1 MTPPRIIVVGGGL
14 SGLSAAHTIYLN
26 GGNVLLLDKNSFFG
40 GNSTKATSG
49 INGAL
54 TRTQVDEKIGDSVR
68 QFYEDTLKSARDKAR
83 PDLIKVLTYQ
93 SAAAVEWLQDVF
105 NLDLTLVSRLGGH
118 SFPRTHRGHDAKFP
132 GMAITY
138 ALMQRLE
145 ELVESDPERVQ
156 VIKKAKVVSINKEG
170 NTVTGLKYE
179 FGGET
184 HSVDG
189 VVILA
194 TGGYAADFTEDS
206 LLKKHRP
213 DTYDLASTNG
223 THATGDGHKML
234 IAIGANDIDM
244 DKVQVHPT
252 GLVDPKDP
260 GSKWKFLAAEA
271 LRGEGGLLLNGK
283 GERFSDELGHRDYVS
298 GEMWKQK
305 EAGNWPIRLVL
316 NSKAS
321 NVLDFHTRHY
331 SGRGLM
337 KKMTGQ
343 ELAKEIGCSD
353 AKLSETFKDYNEI
366 ADGKKKDPYGKKY
379 FHNLPFDLNDNFHVA
394 VMEPVLHFTMGGMEI
409 NDKAE
414 VLGPEHKPFQALYAC
429 GELAGGVHGA
439 NRLGGS
445 SLLGCVVYGRVAGA
459 SASQYLF
466 KKLTAGGATGASQRL
481 GQVSL
486 HIDPNTPGKVS
497 IEWGSGGSGAS
508 TSVGNSTT
516 DSQAQKSAAPVIDAN
531 KSQDAGKKKD
541 TNDISNFKV
550 PEKEY
555 SLEEVAKHNKKDD
568 LWIAVK
574 GIVMDVTNWLDEHPG
589 GPQALFSHMGKDASE
604 EFEMLHDDEVI
615 PKYAADIC
623 IGRVKG
629 QKIRLEY

>member
-1 MTPPRIIVVGGGL
+1 MAARIIVVGGGL
-14 SGLSAAHTIYLN
+14 SGLSAAHTAYLN
-26 GGNVLLLDKNSFFG
+26 GGTVVLLDKNNFFG

-54 TRTQVDEKIGDSVR
+54 TRTQVDEKIADSVK
-68 QFYEDTLKSARDKAR
+68 QFYDDTIKSARDKAR
-83 PDLIKVLTYQ
+83 PDLIKVLTYK
-93 SAAAVEWLQDVF
+93 SASAVEWLQDEF

-118 SFPRTHRGHDAKFP
+118 SQPRTHRGHDAKFP

-145 ELVESDPERVQ
+145 ELCESDPERMS
-156 VIKKAKVVSINKEG
+156 VIKKARVTSINKEG
-170 NTVTGLKYE
+170 NKVTGVTYE
-179 FGGET
+179 YNGEKQT
-184 HSVDG
+184 LDG

-194 TGGYAADFTEDS
+194 TGGYAADFSDNG

-213 DTYDLASTNG
+213 DTYHLSSTNG
-223 THATGDGHKML
+223 THATGDGLKML
-234 IAIGANDIDM
+234 MEIGGNGIDL

-271 LRGEGGLLLNGK
+271 LRGEGGILLNSK
-283 GERFSDELGHRDYVS
+283 GERFCDELGHRDYVS
-298 GEMWKQK
+298 GKLWEQK

-337 KKMTGQ
+337 KKMSGR
-343 ELAKEIGCSD
+343 ELAKEVGGE
-353 AKLSETFKDYNEI
+353 AGLSKTFKTYNDI
-366 ADGKKKDPYGKKY
+366 ADGKVKDPWGKKF
-379 FHNLPFDLNDNFHVA
+379 FHNMPFSVDDTFHVA
-394 VMEPVLHFTMGGMEI
+394 IMEPVLHFTMGGIEI

-414 VLGPEHKPFQALYAC
+414 VLNGTSGPFEGLYAC

-445 SLLGCVVYGRVAGA
+445 SLLGCVVYGRVAGD
-459 SASQYLF
+459 SASEYLF
-466 KKLTAGGATGASQRL
+466 KKVLTGGLSTAQQRL
-481 GQVSL
+481 GQISL
-486 HIDPNTPGKVS
+486 HIDPATPGKVS
-497 IEWGSGGSGAS
+497 VEWNGAGGSDQS
-508 TSVGNSTT
+508 QQSKTVKQ
-516 DSQAQKSAAPVIDAN
+516 QAQKSAGPVMN
-531 KSQDAGKKKD
+531 SKGQDPGKVEKP
-541 TNDISNFKV
+541 NEPAEFKI
-550 PEKEY
+550 PEKEFTM
-555 SLEEVAKHNKKDD
+555 EEVKKHNKKDD
-568 LWIAVK
+568 LWIVVK
-574 GIVMDVTNWLDEHPG
+574 GVVLDVTNWLDEHPG
-589 GPQALFSHMGKDASE
+589 GPQALFSHMGRDATE

-615 PKYAADIC
+615 PKYAAEIV

-629 QKIRLEY
+629 QKPSLNI